1 MAITRVTGNLN
12 AVLANTIISCYLL
25 FTCGSWLFIYELF
38 RKQFESHQRWLAL
51 PVSNV
56 CLTGTALHTRLTSI
70 NEITM
75 NRRLIFV
82 PCRRDC
88 SQRLPVPGLIFLA
101 FPCVRR
107 LVKAT
112 EVTDRTNTATKFH
125 PLSLFS
131 SRGRQIE
138 TQDCLPRRVN
148 S

>member
-1 MAITRVTGNLN
+1 MAITRVTGNPN
-12 AVLANTIISCYLL
+12 AVLAHKIISLIL
-25 FTCGSWLFIYELF
+25 FTCGSWVFIYELF
-38 RKQFESHQRWLAL
+38 WKKFESHQRWLL

-56 CLTGTALHTRLTSI
+56 CLTGTSSHTRLTSI

-82 PCRRDC
+82 MCRWDC
-88 SQRLPVPGLIFLA
+88 SQRLLVPGLSFPA
-101 FPCVRR
+101 FPCVR
-107 LVKAT
+107 LVKST
-112 EVTDRTNTATKFH
+112 EVTDRTNTTTKFH

-131 SRGRQIE
+131 SCGHQID